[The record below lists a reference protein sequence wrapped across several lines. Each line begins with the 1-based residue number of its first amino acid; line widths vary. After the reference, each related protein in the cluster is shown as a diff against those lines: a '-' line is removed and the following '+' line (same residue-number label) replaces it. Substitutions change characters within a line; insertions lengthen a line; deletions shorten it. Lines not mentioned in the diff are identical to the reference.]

1 MGLMLM
7 QFEYQKAKADQTMY
21 QLRGIS
27 LNNKQKL
34 YQTRMGKINELFAKK
49 GTQLESRF
57 NRMNSQASMKLSQ
70 LASGGASMLINGGAS
85 IFTGLLGGVI
95 TTAVITA
102 AINSATGDIEKNAD
116 ATVIQQQNAKATA
129 ASQVASQLQMLLQTL
144 IEQAKEAAEQALEM
158 EKEEMLE
165 PVAEKD
171 VEMEMKIATNDTLL
185 TLAETRA
192 EKAKAKLGQYAKDSV
207 AGFGIS

>member
-1 MGLMLM
+1 
-7 QFEYQKAKADQTMY
+7 
-21 QLRGIS
+21 
-27 LNNKQKL
+27 
-34 YQTRMGKINELFAKK
+34 MGKINELFAKRS
-49 GTQLESRF
+49 TQLESRW
-57 NRMNSQASMKLSQ
+57 NRTSSQ
-70 LASGGASMLINGGAS
+70 LSSQLSALAAAGQLGGTSGAGS
-85 IFTGLLGGVI
+85 IFGSIFSGLGINVAGAFAALTNNETIGGVVTQTQAGI
-95 TTAVITA
+95 SYSGTSTDSAVIA
-102 AINSATGDIEKNAD
+102 ASKLASAS
-116 ATVIQQQNAKATA
+116 
-129 ASQVASQLQMLLQTL
+129 SQVASQLQSVLQVIL
-144 IEQAKEAAEQALEM
+144 DQLKEAEEAALEM

>member
-1 MGLMLM
+1 
-7 QFEYQKAKADQTMY
+7 
-21 QLRGIS
+21 
-27 LNNKQKL
+27 
-34 YQTRMGKINELFAKK
+34 
-49 GTQLESRF
+49 
-57 NRMNSQASMKLSQ
+57 
-70 LASGGASMLINGGAS
+70 
-85 IFTGLLGGVI
+85 
-95 TTAVITA
+95 
-102 AINSATGDIEKNAD
+102 
-116 ATVIQQQNAKATA
+116 
-129 ASQVASQLQMLLQTL
+129 MLLQTL